1 MVEQFEQRIH
11 GIGYALMII
20 DPADG
25 FIDFAFDGDGDL
37 KAVTVHV
44 PAFVAIGQ
52 TWQGV
57 CSFKAK
63 FFGQTS
69 SHESI
74 KAWSL
79 LRCKLF
85 QSGNVS
91 QQHADA
97 ITGFAHAE
105 DVAQAEID
113 NGYHADHGT
122 DEEPAQD
129 QYY

>member
-1 MVEQFEQRIH
+1 
-11 GIGYALMII
+11 MII

-37 KAVTVHV
+37 EAVTVHV
-44 PAFVAIGQ
+44 PAFVANGQ

-57 CSFKAK
+57 CGFKAK

-69 SHESI
+69 SHEPI

-85 QSGNVS
+85 QSGNAP
-91 QQHADA
+91 QYHAEA

-105 DVAQAEID
+105 DVAQAKIG
-113 NGYHADHGT
+113 NSYHADHGT
-122 DEEPAQD
+122 DEKPAQD
-129 QYY
+129 QHH